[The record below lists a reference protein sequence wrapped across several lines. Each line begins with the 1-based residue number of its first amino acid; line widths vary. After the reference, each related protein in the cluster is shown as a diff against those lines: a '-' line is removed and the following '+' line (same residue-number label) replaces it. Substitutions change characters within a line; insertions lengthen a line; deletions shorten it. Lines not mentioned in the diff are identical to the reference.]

1 MYITVLDAMRNG
13 SNNSRKCPEEQ
24 LPCDQNSLF
33 SLLWDS
39 AIVKYH
45 PLPSLSY
52 DMCVVPESASFA
64 QGDYLKNIDF
74 FYGKKEKGGMRTRTI

>member
-1 MYITVLDAMRNG
+1 MQCGIVQTIQEIVQR
-13 SNNSRKCPEEQ
+13 SNFPVTRIAY
-24 LPCDQNSLF
+24 LAY
-33 SLLWDS
+33 WDS

-52 DMCVVPESASFA
+52 DICVVPESACFV

-74 FYGKKEKGGMRTRTI
+74 FYGKKEKDGMRTRTI